1 MDQSTG
7 ETVPGIVED
16 DVTGLRR
23 VAALPISPRNREA
36 EGDGRT
42 FDLKKMLESRL
53 ADEASGL
60 GIANRPQA
68 PTFGSPT
75 ALGGGERGFGL
86 FASSAA
92 AVDELHDVV
101 VAMERADLIKIGS
114 AEGKKDRP
122 FGPQ

>member
-23 VAALPISPRNREA
+23 VAALPIALRNREA

-42 FDLKKMLESRL
+42 FDVKEMLQPGH
-53 ADEASGL
+53 ADEAASL
-60 GIANRPQA
+60 GIANRPEA
-68 PTFGSPT
+68 PAFGSPT
-75 ALGGGERGFGL
+75 ALGGFERGFGL
-86 FASSAA
+86 VSSSAP
-92 AVDELHDVV
+92 AVDELHHVV
-101 VAMERADLIKIGS
+101 TAVKRADLIEIGR
-114 AEGKKDRP
+114 AEGKEGSP